1 MKPALLLTVFA
12 FFVSASSSW
21 ADPAEITSCLQQL
34 TPLKVQRDQVTD
46 LDGIWGLFQKKVAL
60 QENSVEGIS
69 LDNRVNSILFH
80 LEYLCN
86 TIDGIPFDELADYVS
101 TNLVEKGEEKFR
113 KELIILGKNESQIEV
128 WFEFSRFAN
137 ENRYRALD
145 PQKIYHTIQVARPL
159 IKEYLVLAERINRK
173 KDMGS
178 VVQETRDLTNQID
191 IFFKTDPYIS
201 QAFHENSRI
210 PYADWDENYGGS

>member
-12 FFVSASSSW
+12 FFVSVSSSW
-21 ADPAEITSCLQQL
+21 AGPAEIASCLQQV
-34 TPLKVQRDQVTD
+34 TPMKVQRDQVAD
-46 LDGIWGLFQKKVAL
+46 LDGIWGLFQKKAAL
-60 QENSVEGIS
+60 QGSSVEGIS

-101 TNLVEKGEEKFR
+101 TNLTEKGEEKFR
-113 KELIILGKNESQIEV
+113 KELIILGKNESQIKA
-128 WFEFSRFAN
+128 WFEFSIFAN

-145 PQKIYHTIQVARPL
+145 PQKIYHTIQVAHPL
-159 IKEYLVLAERINRK
+159 IKEYLALAERISRK

-178 VVQETRDLTNQID
+178 VIQETRDLTGQID
-191 IFFKTDPYIS
+191 TFFKTNPYIS
-201 QAFHENSRI
+201 QAFHENSQI